1 MISTKI
7 LMIAA
12 IVVVLTAGCTQ
23 QPAPK
28 KELTVAAASSLQN
41 VLMKIGSK
49 YEKNHPEMKLIFTY
63 AGSGTLQKQIEEG
76 ARVDLFISAGEQQM
90 KVLQDKGLLLEGSE
104 KAMVSNRM
112 VLIVPKGSKSPNN
125 LQELLEPDFK
135 VIAMGSPD
143 SVPAGAYAKEAL
155 ISAGLMDQLNDR
167 MVQGKDV
174 REVMTWVETGNAD
187 AGFVYKTDVVGS
199 KMVTTAFALDSGL
212 HKPIIYPA
220 AVIKG
225 SSQETAAGE
234 FLTYLSG
241 TEAQSLF
248 ENSGFSFIKEQ

>member
-1 MISTKI
+1 MISARI
-7 LMIAA
+7 LMIVAF
-12 IVVVLTAGCTQ
+12 VVVLTAGCTHR
-23 QPAPK
+23 PVPN
-28 KELTVAAASSLQN
+28 KELTVAAASSLQD

-49 YEKNHPEMKLIFTY
+49 YEKNHPEMKLIFTF
-63 AGSGTLQKQIEEG
+63 AGSGTLQKQLEEG

-90 KVLQDKGLLLEGSE
+90 KALQKKGILLEGSE

-112 VLIVPKGSKSPNN
+112 VVIVPKGSIPPNN

-155 ISAGLMDQLNDR
+155 ISVGLMNQLNDR

-174 REVMTWVETGNAD
+174 REVLTWVETGNAD
-187 AGFVYKTDVVGS
+187 AGFVYKTDAVGS
-199 KMVTTAFALDSGL
+199 KMVTIAFTLDSSA

-225 SSQETAAGE
+225 SSQEITAKD

-241 TEAQSLF
+241 TEAQRLF
-248 ENSGFSFIKEQ
+248 ENSGYTLIKKQ